1 MAFPFDPLS
10 LPWLM
15 PLAALPIISRK
26 HPRLVD
32 EPEAAGRMVSVIIP
46 ARNESGTI
54 DRLLSSLRRTTYAP
68 VEFILVDDTSTDDT
82 AAIAERHAAEDP
94 RIRVVRGAQLPDGW
108 YGKAWA
114 CVQGYRAARADL
126 LLFTDAD
133 TVHGPGAL
141 AHAVGALERSGA
153 DLVTVLTRQELV
165 SFWERAV
172 MPQILTLLLFRY
184 RPAQLNRATRG
195 RDVIANGQFILVRRD
210 AYESAGTHESV
221 RDGVAEDLLL
231 AQRFLEAGKRLRA
244 WWAEDL
250 ITTRMYT
257 GLGAML
263 EGWSKNIYL
272 GGRATFPEEPIL
284 RRLVPVALVAGPA
297 FWLLPLVALFFGA
310 AWAPAA
316 IALSVAFWTLIV
328 LGLKLPPMY
337 GLVYP
342 LGAVMT
348 LVMVLRSL
356 ARGERR
362 VVWRGREYSGVE
374 RPTGEGRRATGDS
387 REATGS
393 DIEA

>member
-1 MAFPFDPLS
+1 MGFPFDPLW
-10 LPWLM
+10 LPWLL

-32 EPEAAGRMVSVIIP
+32 EPEDAGPMVSVIIP
-46 ARNESGTI
+46 ARNESGTV

-68 VEFILVDDTSTDDT
+68 VEFILVDDASTDDT
-82 AAIAERHAAEDP
+82 AAIAERHAAVDP
-94 RIRVVRGAQLPDGW
+94 RIRVIRGAQLPDGW

-114 CVQGYRAARADL
+114 CVQGYRAAGADL

-133 TVHGPGAL
+133 TVHEPRLLG
-141 AHAVGALERSGA
+141 HAVGALRRSGA
-153 DLVTVLTRQELV
+153 DLVTVLTRQELG

-184 RPAQLNRATRG
+184 RPAQLNRATRP
-195 RDVIANGQFILVRRD
+195 RDVIANGQFILVRRG
-210 AYESAGTHESV
+210 AYEAAGTHESV

-250 ITTRMYT
+250 IATRMYT

-272 GGRATFPEEPIL
+272 GGRATFPDEPIL
-284 RRLVPVALVAGPA
+284 RALVPVALVAGPA
-297 FWLLPLVALFFGA
+297 FWLLPLVALCCGA
-310 AWAPAA
+310 TWAPVA
-316 IALSVAFWTLIV
+316 IALSVAFWTLII

-337 GLVYP
+337 GLAYP

-356 ARGERR
+356 TRGERR
-362 VVWRGREYSGVE
+362 VVWRGREYSGIE
-374 RPTGEGRRATGDS
+374 RRTGDGRRATGN
-387 REATGS
+387 R
-393 DIEA
+393 